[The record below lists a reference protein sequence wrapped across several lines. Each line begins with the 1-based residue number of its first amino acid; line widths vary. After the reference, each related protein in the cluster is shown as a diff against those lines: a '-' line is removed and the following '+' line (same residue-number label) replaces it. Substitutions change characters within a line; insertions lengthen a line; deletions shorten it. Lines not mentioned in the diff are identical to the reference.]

1 MKRNWSETELAQHFS
16 LSFDEFELLANKAGA
31 TRLGFAVL
39 LKFFQYE
46 ARFPNAKNEVP
57 RQLVAY
63 LAPQVD
69 VEAEAYLGYDWQ
81 GRSIKYHRAQ
91 IRRFFGFRQATSQ
104 DLEETKRW
112 LVDKVLKAEQRL
124 EALKAATFQHW
135 RELKI
140 EPPTPDQIERL
151 LRSALH
157 TYEEGCFT
165 QLFHK
170 LSGATLKELDR
181 LLEEPPEV
189 TDESEAAANS
199 QADDLHLHED
209 EDKVKTDS
217 ASNSDSDA
225 LSHPEAGAEAR
236 TKKVDHFSLQ
246 QLKNDPA
253 GPTLKSVLKETAKLK
268 QLGKIVLPANLF
280 ATYTPHQ
287 LQLYRN
293 RVLSETTQ
301 ELRRHPPAIRYSLL
315 ATFCYLRAQEI
326 TDNLVELL
334 IQTIHRIGAKAER
347 RVDKQIIAEFKRVEG
362 KPNLLFLVAQASL
375 AKPEGSVREV
385 VYPVVNEQTLKEV
398 VVEHQYSG
406 KNYRQKVYT
415 VMHGSYGHHYRR
427 MVPAL
432 LQALTFRSNNA
443 LHRPVIEDLELL
455 KKYAEAPST
464 QKYYPANETVPLE
477 GVVKG
482 NWLALVVEPIKRGK
496 RKRVNRIYYE
506 MCVLQSLRE
515 SLRCKEIWVVGAHRF
530 GDPDQDLPQDFE
542 ANRLSYFEA
551 LSQPGEA
558 EPFITALKQKMEA
571 ALLKLDQNLPTN
583 PEVKILEKGGG
594 WIQLSPLEAKT
605 EPENVGRLKLEVAK
619 RWPMTGLL
627 EILKETALRTGFTR
641 YFKSATEREQLDP
654 EIVQKRLLLCL
665 YGLGTNSGIKRISAS
680 DHGESYGDLFYI
692 KQRYLQKEAL
702 RNAIAEVANAI
713 FQIRLP
719 GVWGE
724 ATTTCASDATKFGAY
739 DQNLLTEWHIR
750 YRGPGV
756 TVYWHVEKHSCCIYS
771 QLKSC
776 SSSEAASMLEG
787 LLRQQTDMTVQKNFV
802 DSHGQSEVAFAFCQL
817 LGFQLMPRLKAIH
830 RQKLY
835 RPESGQNEAYPNLQ
849 PVLTRPINWD
859 LIRQQY
865 EEMVKYATALR
876 LGTANAETILRRFTR
891 NNLQHPTY
899 QALAELGRAVKTIF
913 LCEYLSSEPLRRE
926 INDGLNTVERW
937 NGANDFI
944 FYGKGG
950 EFTTNSLESQELSM
964 LSLHLLQI
972 CLVYINTLMVQRI
985 LTEPKWSELMKAEDL
1000 AALTPLIYQHV
1011 NPYGAFRLNLAER
1024 LAIEEWKQEVAS

>member
-1 MKRNWSETELAQHFS
+1 VKRNWQEAELAKHFS
-16 LSFDEFELLANKAGA
+16 LSFAEFELLANKAGP

-57 RQLVAY
+57 RAVVGY

-69 VEAEAYLGYDWQ
+69 VEAEAYLQYDWQ
-81 GRSIKYHRAQ
+81 GRAIKYHRAQ
-91 IRRFFGFRQATSQ
+91 IRQFLGFRQATLK
-104 DLEETKRW
+104 DLEEIRGW
-112 LVDKVLKAEQRL
+112 LSQGLIKQEQHPEVLKV
-124 EALKAATFQHW
+124 AAYQHW

-140 EPPTPDQIERL
+140 EPPSPDQVERL
-151 LRSALH
+151 LRSVLH
-157 TYEEGCFT
+157 RYEEEYFM
-165 QLFHK
+165 QLFAK
-170 LSGATLKELDR
+170 LSVATRQQLDS
-181 LLEEPPEV
+181 LLEEAADAVEEALTEKPALQLEETPPQ
-189 TDESEAAANS
+189 TPPLAKAN
-199 QADDLHLHED
+199 ADDAHC
-209 EDKVKTDS
+209 S
-217 ASNSDSDA
+217 
-225 LSHPEAGAEAR
+225 
-236 TKKVDHFSLQ
+236 FQ
-246 QLKNDPA
+246 QLKNEPA
-253 GPTLKSVLKETAKLK
+253 GPTLKSVLAETAKLK
-268 QLGKIVLPANLF
+268 WLRKIGLPADLF
-280 ATYTPHQ
+280 QAVTPRQ
-287 LQLYRN
+287 LQLYRS
-293 RVLSETTQ
+293 RVLSETSQ
-301 ELRRHPPAIRYSLL
+301 QLRRHPPALRYSLM
-315 ATFCYLRAQEI
+315 AAFCYLRAQEI

-347 RVDKQIIAEFKRVEG
+347 RVDKEIIAEFKRVEG

-375 AKPEGSVREV
+375 TNPEGSVREV
-385 VYPVVNEQTLKEV
+385 VYPAVSEQTLKEV

-432 LQALTFRSNNA
+432 LEALTFRSNNV
-443 LHRPVIEDLELL
+443 LHRPVIEALELL

-477 GVVKG
+477 DVVKG
-482 NWLALVVEPIKRGK
+482 NWLGLVVEPTKRGK

-542 ANRLSYFEA
+542 ARRASYFEA
-551 LSQPGEA
+551 LSQPTQA
-558 EPFITALKQKMEA
+558 EPFITALKQKMDV
-571 ALLKLDQNLPTN
+571 ALRGLDQGLPTN
-583 PEVKILEKGGG
+583 SEVKILEKGGG

-605 EPENVGRLKLEVAK
+605 DPENVGRLKLEVGK

-627 EILKETALRTGFTR
+627 EILKETALRTGFTQH
-641 YFKSATEREQLDP
+641 FKSATEREHLDQAL
-654 EIVQKRLLLCL
+654 VQKRLLLCL

-680 DHGESYGDLFYI
+680 DHGESYPDLFYI
-692 KQRYLQKEAL
+692 KQRYLNKEAL
-702 RNAIAEVANAI
+702 RNAIADVANAI
-713 FQIRLP
+713 FQVRLP
-719 GVWGE
+719 TIWGE
-724 ATTTCASDATKFGAY
+724 ATTTCASDSTKFGAY

-787 LLRQQTDMTVQKNFV
+787 LLRQQTDMSVTKNFV

-835 RPESGQNEAYPNLQ
+835 RPDSGKNEAYPNLQ

-865 EEMVKYATALR
+865 EEMVKYATALH

-913 LCEYLSSEPLRRE
+913 LCEYLNSEPLRRE

-972 CLVYINTLMVQRI
+972 CLVYINTLMLQRV
-985 LTEPKWSELMKAEDL
+985 LAEPKWSELMKAEDL

-1011 NPYGAFRLNLAER
+1011 NPYGAFRLDLSER
-1024 LAIEEWKQEVAS
+1024 LVIEEGPQEVAG